1 MPLGLLHF
9 WGVKTPMQI
18 TRGDGLIDAEQAAA
32 MCRVKVRTIHQW
44 VARGHLEKAGI
55 GERVGKNGRA
65 YEISLFRLTDVRQ
78 TELRLR
84 KPARRVII
92 PAA

>member
-1 MPLGLLHF
+1 ML
-9 WGVKTPMQI
+9 V
-18 TRGDGLIDAEQAAA
+18 TRDDGLIDAEQAAA

-55 GERVGKNGRA
+55 GERTGRNGRA
-65 YEISLFRLTDVRQ
+65 YKISLFRPADVRRV
-78 TELRLR
+78 EYKLR